1 MHPSPRQP
9 WTHDIGQRLRVHQPL
24 KIVGTTLWIWV
35 FFIGYFHLLRH
46 PMRPVTEMPLTLID
60 AWVPFQPAWLI
71 PYLSLWL
78 YVGIAPGLQR
88 NFRELATYGLWA
100 GALCL
105 AGLAFFALWPT
116 RVPLQPMDAGGFP
129 GYALLRGID
138 AAGNACPSMHVAIAV
153 FTACW
158 IEHIFKSAATPVL
171 LRAINMA
178 WFLAITYSTLA
189 TGQHVLL
196 DALAGA
202 VLGAVFAWASLRWR
216 PSPGVAPVESAAV
229 VAIIDRH

>member
-1 MHPSPRQP
+1 MQDSTRPP

-24 KIVGTTLWIWV
+24 KIVGTTVWIWV
-35 FFIGYFHLLRH
+35 FFIGYFYLLRH
-46 PMRPVTEMPLTLID
+46 PMRPVTEMPLTLVD

-71 PYLSLWL
+71 PYLSLWG

-88 NFRELATYGLWA
+88 NFRELLVYGLWA

-105 AGLAFFALWPT
+105 AGLALFALWPT
-116 RVPLQPMDAGGFP
+116 RVPLQPMDPGGFP

-138 AAGNACPSMHVAIAV
+138 AAGNACPSMHVAIAI

-158 IEHIFKSAATPVL
+158 LEHIFRLA
-171 LRAINMA
+171 RAPWVPRALNLA

-189 TGQHVLL
+189 TGQHVFWDVVGGALL
-196 DALAGA
+196 G
-202 VLGAVFAWASLRWR
+202 GVFGWASLRWG
-216 PSPGVAPVESAAV
+216 PAPAPGPGETAPM
-229 VAIIDRH
+229 VAIMDR